1 MACYHEAMAGG
12 DWIQTLRETLAVRRR
27 GTIEREARAAVL
39 VPIVDDGGPLRL
51 ILTRR
56 TQELPTHQ
64 GQVAFPGGHAHA
76 EDSDVVRTALREA
89 EEEIGLPADRVEVIG
104 LLDDLLTRDETVA
117 VTPIVGRVTDL
128 PVLRPRPEEV
138 ARVFTIP
145 VAALAN
151 PVLWRM
157 DTMMKGPGAVQHR
170 VFHHDGEV
178 LWGLSARV
186 VAHLLE
192 LTSLP
197 R

>member
-1 MACYHEAMAGG
+1 MA
-12 DWIQTLRETLAVRRR
+12 DWIETLRGTLAARRR
-27 GTIEREARAAVL
+27 GTLEREARAAVL
-39 VPIVDDGGPLRL
+39 VPIVDDGGPSRL

-64 GQVAFPGGHAHA
+64 GQVAFPGGHVHPG
-76 EDSDVVRTALREA
+76 DRDVVRTALREA
-89 EEEIGLPADRVEVIG
+89 EEEIGLTADRVDVIG
-104 LLDDLLTRDETVA
+104 LLDDLLTRDGSVA

-128 PVLRPRPEEV
+128 PDLRPRPEEV

-145 VAALAN
+145 VAALAD
-151 PVLWRM
+151 PDLWRM
-157 DTMMKGPGAVQHR
+157 DTMMHATGAVQHR

-186 VAHLLE
+186 VTHLLD
-192 LTSLP
+192 LTSLV